1 MKMHLVI
8 NSFGAYLRK
17 RKDMFLIMLDEKNV
31 EVPVIKVDNIWISTS
46 ALIST
51 DAIHCA
57 MKNNIDIVFL
67 DKYGDP
73 YARIWH
79 PNLGSTPLIRRR
91 QLEASTNNRG
101 ITLVKEWTKRK
112 LRNQINLL
120 KKLKKTRPTKQK
132 QIASVIEQLQTYYKK
147 TSELEGNIE
156 ELRQKILGFEGI
168 SSRIYF
174 EILSKILPKKWRF
187 NGRSRRPAKDPF
199 NCTLNYGYG
208 VLYSIVERACILAG
222 LDPYVGFLHTDN
234 YNKKSFVFDIIE
246 QYRGHV
252 DETVLFL
259 FTRKV
264 MKENCFDQIER
275 GYVLNDNG
283 KKILMIALNDH
294 FDTQLMYKRKK
305 TKVRNIIQSNCHS
318 IANKLTGT

>member
-1 MKMHLVI
+1 
-8 NSFGAYLRK
+8 
-17 RKDMFLIMLDEKNV
+17 MFLIMLDEKNV

-132 QIASVIEQLQTYYKK
+132 QITSVIEQLQTYHKK
-147 TSELEGNIE
+147 TNELEGNIE

-222 LDPYVGFLHTDN
+222 LDPYVGFLHTDD
-234 YNKKSFVFDIIE
+234 YNKKSFVFDVIE
-246 QYRGHV
+246 QYRIHV

-259 FTRKV
+259 FTRKM
-264 MKENCFDQIER
+264 MKDNCFHSVEG

-283 KKILMIALNDH
+283 KKVLMTALNDH
-294 FDTQLMYKRKK
+294 FDKQVMYRRKK
-305 TKVRNIIQSNCHS
+305 TKLRNIIQSNCYC
-318 IANKLTGT
+318 IANELTGK

>member
-1 MKMHLVI
+1 MQLVI
-8 NSFGAYLRK
+8 NNFGAYLRK
-17 RKDMFLIMLDEKNV
+17 HKDMFLIMLDEKNV
-31 EVPVIKVDNIWISTS
+31 EVPVIKVDNIWVSTS
-46 ALIST
+46 ALVST

-91 QLEASTNNRG
+91 QLEASTNDKG
-101 ITLVKEWTKRK
+101 LDLVKEWIKKK
-112 LRNQINLL
+112 LKNQINLL
-120 KKLKKTRPTKQK
+120 KKLKKTRPKQ
-132 QIASVIEQLQTYYKK
+132 QEQLGSIMAQLKTYYRKI
-147 TSELEGNIE
+147 SELEGNVE
-156 ELRQKILGFEGI
+156 ENRQSILGLEGI

-174 EILSKILPKKWRF
+174 EALSEILSKKWRF

-222 LDPYVGFLHTDN
+222 LDPYVGFLHTDD
-234 YNKKSFVFDIIE
+234 YNKKSFVFDVIE
-246 QYRGHV
+246 QYRIHV

-259 FTRKV
+259 FTRKM
-264 MKENCFDQIER
+264 MKDNCFDSVE
-275 GYVLNDNG
+275 GGFVLNDNG
-283 KKILMIALNDH
+283 KKILMTTLNDH
-294 FDTQLMYKRKK
+294 FDKQVMYRRKK
-305 TKVRNIIQSNCHS
+305 TKLRNIIQSNCYCV
-318 IANKLTGT
+318 ANELTGK

>member
-1 MKMHLVI
+1 
-8 NSFGAYLRK
+8 
-17 RKDMFLIMLDEKNV
+17 MFLIMLDEKNI

-46 ALIST
+46 ALVST

-91 QLEASTNNRG
+91 QLEASTSNKG
-101 ITLVKEWTKRK
+101 LKLVKVWTKRK
-112 LRNQINLL
+112 LKNQINLI
-120 KKLKKTRPTKQK
+120 KKLKKTRPAKQK
-132 QIASVIEQLQTYYKK
+132 QIESVIKQLQNYYQK

-156 ELRQKILGFEGI
+156 ENRQKILGLEGI

-174 EILSKILPKKWRF
+174 EALSKILSKKWRF

-208 VLYSIVERACILAG
+208 VLYSIIERACILAG
-222 LDPYVGFLHTDN
+222 LDPYVGFLHTDD
-234 YNKKSFVFDIIE
+234 YNKTSFVFDIID

-259 FTRKV
+259 FTRKK
-264 MKENCFDQIER
+264 MKDNCFGQVEG
-275 GYVLNDNG
+275 GYVLDDAG
-283 KKILMIALNDH
+283 KKILMTALNDH
-294 FDTQLMYKRKK
+294 FDTQVMYRRKK
-305 TKVRNIIQSNCHS
+305 IKLRNIIQSNCYC
-318 IANKLTGT
+318 IANELTGA

>member
-1 MKMHLVI
+1 MQLVI
-8 NSFGAYLRK
+8 NTFGAYLRK
-17 RKDMFLIMLDEKNV
+17 RNDMFLIMLDEKNV
-31 EVPVIKVDNIWISTS
+31 EVPVIKVDSIWISTS
-46 ALIST
+46 ALVST

-79 PNLGSTPLIRRR
+79 PKLGSTPLIRRR
-91 QLEASTNNRG
+91 QLEASTNNKG
-101 ITLVKEWTKRK
+101 IELVKEWTQKK
-112 LRNQINLL
+112 LKNQINLL

-132 QIASVIEQLQTYYKK
+132 QIVSVIEQLQTCYQKV
-147 TSELEGNIE
+147 SELEGNIE
-156 ELRQKILGFEGI
+156 ENRQKILGLEGI

-174 EILSKILPKKWRF
+174 ETLSKILSKKWRF
-187 NGRSRRPAKDPF
+187 NGRSRRPSKDPF

-222 LDPYVGFLHTDN
+222 LDPYVGFLHTDD
-234 YNKKSFVFDIIE
+234 YNKKSFVFDLIE

-259 FTRKV
+259 FTRKM
-264 MKENCFDQIER
+264 MKDNCFDQIEG

-283 KKILMIALNDH
+283 KKILMSALNDH
-294 FDTQLMYKRKK
+294 FDTRLMYQRKR

-318 IANKLTGT
+318 IAHKLTGK

>member
-1 MKMHLVI
+1 MQLVI
-8 NSFGAYLRK
+8 NNFGAYLRK
-17 RKDMFLIMLDEKNV
+17 HKDMFLIMLDEKNV
-31 EVPVIKVDNIWISTS
+31 EVPVIKVDNIWVSTS
-46 ALIST
+46 ALVST

-91 QLEASTNNRG
+91 QLEASTNDNG
-101 ITLVKEWTKRK
+101 LDLVKEWIKKK
-112 LRNQINLL
+112 LKNQINLL
-120 KKLKKTRPTKQK
+120 KKLKKTRPKQ
-132 QIASVIEQLQTYYKK
+132 QEQLGSIMAQLKTYYRKI
-147 TSELEGNIE
+147 SELEGNVE
-156 ELRQKILGFEGI
+156 ENRQSILGLEGI

-174 EILSKILPKKWRF
+174 EALSEILSKKWRF

-222 LDPYVGFLHTDN
+222 LDPYVGFLHTDD
-234 YNKKSFVFDIIE
+234 YNKKSFVFDVIE
-246 QYRGHV
+246 QYRIHV

-259 FTRKV
+259 FTRKM
-264 MKENCFDQIER
+264 MKDNCFDSVE
-275 GYVLNDNG
+275 GGFVLNDNG
-283 KKILMIALNDH
+283 KKILMTTLNDH
-294 FDTQLMYKRKK
+294 FDKQVMYRRKK
-305 TKVRNIIQSNCHS
+305 TKLRNIIQSNCYGV
-318 IANKLTGT
+318 ANELTGK